1 MSTVVNRA
9 ARVCTL
15 MLLIFAASSSAKADT
30 FRKLTGGQITSK
42 LGGMEF
48 TDEVHWREVYERG
61 GDLRS
66 YDMGKTRI
74 GKWRVAADRVCVDRE
89 GTGSE
94 DCYQLWI
101 EGNRVEMR
109 RESDQR
115 DPAPGILRKPTDPV
129 KPKSKTELKK
139 ACGHQ
144 RRTT

>member
-1 MSTVVNRA
+1 MSA
-9 ARVCTL
+9 PDRVACACAL

-30 FRKLTGGQITSK
+30 FRKLTAGQIASK

-48 TDEVHWREVYERG
+48 TDDVHWREVYERG
-61 GDLRS
+61 GALRS

-109 RESDQR
+109 READER
-115 DPAPGILRKPTDPV
+115 DAAPGILRKPTDPV
-129 KPKSKTELKK
+129 KPRSEN
-139 ACGHQ
+139 
-144 RRTT
+144 